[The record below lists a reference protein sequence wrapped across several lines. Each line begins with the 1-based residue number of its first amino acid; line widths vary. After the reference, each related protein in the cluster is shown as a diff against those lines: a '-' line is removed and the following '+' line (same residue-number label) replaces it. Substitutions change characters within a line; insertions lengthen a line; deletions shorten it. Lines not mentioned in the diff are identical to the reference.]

1 MFLGKLP
8 AMHFSELPL
17 SAPVQSALEAMG
29 FEECTPVQAETIPLL
44 LSGKDLVA
52 QAQTGTGKTAAFGI
66 PLVEAARNGRRGLV
80 LCPTRELAQQ
90 VQREVQAI
98 AKGSPADVICLIGGA
113 SFGEQVRALKH
124 HPDAIL
130 VATPGRIVDHL
141 GRGTLDLSAIT
152 ILVLDEA
159 DEMLSMGFAD
169 DLEAIV
175 AAVASERQT
184 MLFTATLA
192 PVVDQL
198 ARKALKD
205 PVTIRAGARGPAK
218 LVEQLYTVLQGNQRT
233 DAVRRILAVEQPKAA
248 LLFCRTRDRVEALG
262 QELKALSPEVLH
274 GGMDQRVRDAA
285 MSRVRGGRTRLLI
298 ATDVA
303 ARGLDVEEIELVLHD
318 EAAADVDTYIH
329 RIGRTGRA
337 GRAGRSILFLPPSG
351 ERRLRTIERVAGRI
365 DFYKVPTD
373 EAMAEAQAEKMLAD
387 LAAVEPGPQA
397 HGLLAA
403 AEKAGLDLRSVA
415 LRALERL
422 VGPQAAPGALGASTA
437 EPEPAGGG
445 TIALSLK
452 VGAVDGLRP
461 GDIMGMLINEGGL
474 KASDIGR
481 IDILPQISMVE
492 VPDAE
497 ATRLV
502 GALHRAQFRTRRG
515 GASRMA
521 TSRIMHSDSTSETS
535 SWLS

>member
-1 MFLGKLP
+1 MR
-8 AMHFSELPL
+8 FSELSL

-29 FEECTPVQAETIPLL
+29 FEECTPVQSETIPLL
-44 LSGKDLVA
+44 LEGKDLVA

-66 PLVEAARNGRRGLV
+66 PLVEASRSGRRGLV

-90 VQREVQAI
+90 VQREIQAI
-98 AKGSPADVICLIGGA
+98 GKGSPADVVCLIGGA
-113 SFGEQVRALKH
+113 NFGEQVRALKH

-141 GRGTLDLSAIT
+141 GRGTLDLSKIA

-159 DEMLSMGFAD
+159 DEMLSMGFED

-175 AAVASERQT
+175 AALPTPRQT

-192 PVVDQL
+192 PVVEKL
-198 ARKALKD
+198 AKKALKD
-205 PVTIRAGARGPAK
+205 PVTIRAGARGPAT
-218 LVEQLYTVLQGNQRT
+218 LVQQLYTVVQGNQRS
-233 DAVRRILAVEQPKAA
+233 DAIKRILAVEQPKAA
-248 LLFCRTRDRVEALG
+248 LLFCRTRDRTEALG

-285 MSRVRGGRTRLLI
+285 MQRVRGGRTKLLI

-303 ARGLDVEEIELVLHD
+303 ARGLDVEDIELVLHD
-318 EAAADVDTYIH
+318 EPATDVDTYIH

-351 ERRLRTIERVAGRI
+351 ERKLRNVERVAGRI
-365 DFYKVPTD
+365 EFYKVPTD
-373 EAMAEAQAEKMLAD
+373 DAMAAAQAERMLAD
-387 LAAVEPGPQA
+387 LADVVPGPQA
-397 HGLLAA
+397 NALLAA
-403 AEKAGLDLRSVA
+403 AEKAGLDLRTVA

-437 EPEPAGGG
+437 EPEPVGTG

-452 VGAVDGLRP
+452 VGAVDGFRS
-461 GDIMGMLINEGGL
+461 GDVLGMLINEGGL
-474 KASDIGR
+474 RADQIGR
-481 IDILPQISMVE
+481 IDILPQITMVE

-502 GALHRAQFRTRRG
+502 GALHRAQFRTRRVMPRP
-515 GASRMA
+515 APDWNFKPSR
-521 TSRIMHSDSTSETS
+521 R
-535 SWLS
+535 